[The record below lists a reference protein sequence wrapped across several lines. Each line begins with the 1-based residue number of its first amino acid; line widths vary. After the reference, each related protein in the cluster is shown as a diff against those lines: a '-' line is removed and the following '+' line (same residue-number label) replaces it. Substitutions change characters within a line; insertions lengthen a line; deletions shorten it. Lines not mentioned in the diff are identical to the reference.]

1 MDCPLM
7 PACALLLCVCQHSP
21 ATPAG
26 DRASVDFQGSDLSYG
41 NLSLNEQLLEQN
53 VEMHQQQYATTVPVV
68 APAEV
73 IFNLNAKHQF
83 RDFRPATFRKLR
95 QMCHLSEG
103 RYLELISQPTKE
115 RLSEGASG
123 AFFFFCGEG
132 ELVVKTIAKHE
143 AHTLLKILDRY
154 LAYLQSRPDSLL
166 VRFLGLHSISMY
178 GNEFS
183 FVVMKNIFP
192 PRVRM
197 NDKYDIKGSWVGR
210 HAQRTH
216 PGKRA
221 TCKYCNES
229 FREGNN
235 DKCPEVVGSH
245 EAVVTLKDSDMINK
259 IRLYPDHAYALI
271 DILNS
276 DSDALCAMGM
286 MDYSLLVG
294 VTTQQYDVDSLQISQ
309 QQGPLGML
317 PEGRL
322 SSFSESY
329 DGFSGGA
336 SGLSGG
342 NNSGGNSG
350 ANTGP
355 NTGTRRAGG
364 APVDVSVYSSIYS
377 TKHANTRNSCTNV
390 PFESRP
396 TIVTEASDDPET
408 ALLEETDEFISPG
421 YPARAVVA
429 PSAYYLGVI
438 DILQTWSWSKRL
450 EQLFKVYILQQPAE
464 GLSCIPP
471 EEYKKRYQKKMVSI
485 IEHSIF
491 IREVTGSWRGK
502 R

>member
-1 MDCPLM
+1 M
-7 PACALLLCVCQHSP
+7 HYSTP
-21 ATPAG
+21 ATATSAH
-26 DRASVDFQGSDLSYG
+26 DEEDVQDVDVSDADLSYG
-41 NLSLNEQLLEQN
+41 NTSLQEQLLEQN
-53 VEMHQQQYATTVPVV
+53 VEMHQQQYALPPAPA

-95 QMCHLSEG
+95 QMCHLPED

-123 AFFFFCGEG
+123 AFFFYCGEG
-132 ELVVKTIAKHE
+132 ELVVKTVAPHE
-143 AHTLLKILDRY
+143 ARTLLKILDRY

-178 GNEFS
+178 GNEFN

-210 HAQRTH
+210 HAKRKD

-229 FREGNN
+229 FLEGSS

-294 VTTQQYDVDSLQISQ
+294 VKTQQYDVDSLQLSQ
-309 QQGPLGML
+309 QVGAMMQ

-322 SSFSESY
+322 SSFSEPS
-329 DGFSGGA
+329 DALSGSGGA
-336 SGLSGG
+336 ATTTV
-342 NNSGGNSG
+342 N
-350 ANTGP
+350 GP
-355 NTGTRRAGG
+355 AGTRRAT
-364 APVDVSVYSSIYS
+364 ALSSAPPVDVSVYSSIYS
-377 TKHANTRNSCTNV
+377 SKHAMNTLNSCSNV

-396 TIVTEASDDPET
+396 TIVSETSDDAHTPPQ
-408 ALLEETDEFISPG
+408 LPPNDEDGEQEGDAFISPG

-438 DILQTWSWSKRL
+438 DVLQTWSWSKRL
-450 EQLFKVYILQQPAE
+450 EHLFKVYVLQQPAA
-464 GLSCIPP
+464 GLSCVPP
-471 EEYKKRYQKKMVSI
+471 EEYKRRYQKKMAGI

-502 R
+502 RYVF

>member
-1 MDCPLM
+1 LSWRFISVSLFHLRFALQPLI
-7 PACALLLCVCQHSP
+7 PPWCTCYDSP
-21 ATPAG
+21 GSPHT
-26 DRASVDFQGSDLSYG
+26 DSVHDASEADLSYG
-41 NLSLNEQLLEQN
+41 NASLQEQLLEQN
-53 VEMHQQQYATTVPVV
+53 VELHQQQYAALPAP

-95 QMCHLSEG
+95 QMCNLSED

-123 AFFFFCGEG
+123 AFFFYCGEG
-132 ELVVKTIAKHE
+132 ELVVKTVAKHE
-143 AHTLLKILDRY
+143 GRTLLKILDRY
-154 LAYLQSRPDSLL
+154 LSYLQSRPDSLL

-178 GNEFS
+178 GNEFN

-210 HAQRTH
+210 HAQRKD

-229 FREGNN
+229 FLEGSA
-235 DKCPEVVGSH
+235 DKCPEVVGGH
-245 EAVVTLKDSDMINK
+245 EAVMTLKDSDMVNK

-294 VTTQQYDVDSLQISQ
+294 VKTQQYDVDSLQLSQ
-309 QQGPLGML
+309 QGVAGMV

-322 SSFSESY
+322 SSFSES
-329 DGFSGGA
+329 DA
-336 SGLSGG
+336 LSGG
-342 NNSGGNSG
+342 VSAGSG
-350 ANTGP
+350 AGA
-355 NTGTRRAGG
+355 GAGRRTTLANA

-377 TKHANTRNSCTNV
+377 TKHANSRNSCSNV

-396 TIVTEASDDPET
+396 TIVSETSDDAQMPPPDDNADT
-408 ALLEETDEFISPG
+408 FISPG

-438 DILQTWSWSKRL
+438 DVLQTWSWSKRL
-450 EQLFKVYILQQPAE
+450 EHLFKVYVLQQPAA
-464 GLSCIPP
+464 GLSCVPP